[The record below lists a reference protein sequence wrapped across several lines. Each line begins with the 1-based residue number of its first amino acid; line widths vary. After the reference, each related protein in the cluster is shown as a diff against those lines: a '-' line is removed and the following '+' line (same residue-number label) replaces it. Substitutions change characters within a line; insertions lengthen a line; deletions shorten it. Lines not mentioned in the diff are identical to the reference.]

1 MKYMSQ
7 ALFLLLLLTTACTG
21 KGVPAVL
28 GVGAS
33 DSDSV
38 AHVPTLE
45 ELTLP
50 DTMFASAA
58 VLEFQVE
65 TDDSLTH
72 FLADYDDRYDRSDRV
87 MTFRKN
93 LRRDA
98 DFGGTVKGN
107 PDTIE
112 IAWTYNTPYRNDSTK
127 FGTWG
132 GGTGWTGQPL
142 YAHWSEAEIKQFRQQ
157 SKALTAD
164 FGPQEVMVGSLCG
177 KAFFLNFMTGKPSR
191 QPLDLH
197 NVVKGTMSLDPELM
211 NLYSGQ
217 GVSIGAPLGCQAFDL
232 LKHERTFFFN
242 DPRAWR
248 GGQAFDS
255 SPVVAGGYL
264 FWPGEN
270 GSLYKFE
277 RTAGGHLRRLQTL
290 RYRVNGKAPG
300 IESSLC
306 VYRNYGFF
314 SDNQGNVV
322 CVNLNTMKPVW
333 RYDNHDD
340 SDGTI
345 VCREENGSPYIYTAC
360 EVDKQG
366 DQGICH
372 FVKLQA
378 LTGQL
383 VWEKQI
389 ACQRVNLPGKTL
401 DGGVY
406 STPLLGS
413 GDCQDMI
420 FANICRNGASASRG
434 ELMALSTRDGSLKY
448 TVPYGNFCWS
458 SPVKLLNEQ
467 DRMFIFT
474 GDASGYAYLIE
485 GTSGRVIAK
494 KLIGANF
501 ESSPIVVGNAVV
513 VGCRGTMINKFII
526 KQKGE

>member
-1 MKYMSQ
+1 MKYMAQ
-7 ALFLLLLLTTACTG
+7 ALFLLFWVMAACTG
-21 KGVPAVL
+21 MGGQSPFSVQVA
-28 GVGAS
+28 
-33 DSDSV
+33 DSDTV

-50 DTMFASAA
+50 DTMLPSAQ
-58 VLEFQVE
+58 VIDYVVE
-65 TDDSLTH
+65 TADSMPH
-72 FLADYDDRYDRSDRV
+72 FLSDYVDRYDRTDRV

-93 LRRDA
+93 LLRDA
-98 DFGGTVKGN
+98 DFGGTVKGT

-112 IAWTYNTPYRNDSTK
+112 TVWTYHTPYRTDSTR
-127 FGTWG
+127 FGSWG

-164 FGPQEVMVGSLCG
+164 FGAEEVMVGSLCG

-191 QPLDLH
+191 QPLDLY

-217 GVSIGAPLGCQAFDL
+217 GVSIANPLGCQAFDL
-232 LKHERTFFFN
+232 LTHQRTFFFN
-242 DPRAWR
+242 DQRAWR
-248 GGQAFDS
+248 GWHAFDS
-255 SPVVAGGYL
+255 SPIVAGGYL

-277 RTAGGHLRRLQTL
+277 RKAGGLLHRVETL
-290 RYRVNGKAPG
+290 RYRVHGAAPG
-300 IESSLC
+300 IESCIC

-314 SDNQGNVV
+314 SDNHGNVI

-333 RYDNHDD
+333 HYDNHDD
-340 SDGTI
+340 SDGTV
-345 VCREENGSPYIYTAC
+345 VCRVEDGTPYIYTAC

-366 DQGICH
+366 DSGTCH
-372 FVKLQA
+372 FVKLKA
-378 LTGQL
+378 LTGQRI
-383 VWEKQI
+383 WERQI

-401 DGGVY
+401 DGGMY

-413 GDCQDMI
+413 GDCKDMI

-434 ELMALSTRDGSLKY
+434 ELTALSTVDGSVKY

-458 SPVKLLNEQ
+458 SPVKLLNERGQ
-467 DRMFIFT
+467 MFIFT
-474 GDASGYAYLIE
+474 GDASGYARLIE
-485 GTSGRVIAK
+485 GKTGRVLCK
-494 KLIGANF
+494 KLVGANF
-501 ESSPIVVGNAVV
+501 ESSPIIVGNAVV
-513 VGCRGTMINKFII
+513 VGCRGTMINKFVI
-526 KQKGE
+526 KKKGE